1 MIKHYIKSLICRLFG
16 HQWDESRIRKK
27 CSKVLK
33 HKSWY
38 RTSTFNRKGGKKRPI
53 MVYETKRIYVCLRC
67 QQTSNKLRNG
77 EKLHGG

>member
-1 MIKHYIKSLICRLFG
+1 MPA
-16 HQWDESRIRKK
+16 
-27 CSKVLK
+27 VLK